1 MIKYFIKKEFFLLGI
16 IFIVFIDAFF
26 YGSRLGLLFSL
37 YIFLN
42 LNRISKTINIFD
54 KNVVLLFLFVFFYSL
69 MASLRLDNPRQD
81 GVLAL
86 VSDILVPPSIYIVGR
101 YIISKYKNFNVF
113 LFLIFFIGVAYSFI
127 PIISIIQQ
135 INTSGFEGSR
145 NLYLIWN
152 KNTEIS
158 ATGLG
163 SHFIFNISTI
173 GLLYAQK
180 RNRLEKRINIL
191 FLFLFIVSLICVLRI
206 GSRTQLLFALISL
219 LLSFLL
225 NTKKQSI
232 TKNMVFLF
240 TVFLTLF
247 FLYSKLDLD
256 SDYLK
261 FYADRMNSEEYGV
274 GSAGGRTDRWVGS
287 LESIIT
293 DPFGW
298 EFDRYGHAH
307 NFWLDVARV
316 SGIIPLFFLLIF
328 TFSSLKIWINSL
340 KILKASRFIYTY
352 AFIIYIVFLLQF
364 FVEPIME
371 GMYLLFLL
379 FCMFIGMLTGLK
391 SKIKF
396 N

>member
-135 INTSGFEGSR
+135 INTTGFEGSR

-152 KNTEIS
+152 KNAEIS

-261 FYADRMNSEEYGV
+261 FYADRMDSDDAGIS
-274 GSAGGRTDRWVGS
+274 SAGGRSDRWLGS

-328 TFSSLKIWINSL
+328 TFSSFKIWINSL

-364 FVEPIME
+364 FVEPVME
-371 GMYLLFLL
+371 GMYLFKA
-379 FCMFIGMLTGLK
+379 FY
-391 SKIKF
+391 
-396 N
+396 